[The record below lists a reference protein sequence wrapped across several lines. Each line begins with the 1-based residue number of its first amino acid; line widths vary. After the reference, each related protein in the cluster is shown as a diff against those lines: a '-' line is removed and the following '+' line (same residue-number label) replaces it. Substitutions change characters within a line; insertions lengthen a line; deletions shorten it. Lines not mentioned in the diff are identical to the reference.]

1 VGKERQID
9 SQSWYSN
16 SQETPMN
23 VTLEVYSTFEVLKDH
38 VKKLIIN
45 VFIEIEMR
53 QFSGLTSRIA
63 MTESTCVGLYN
74 MRTTRAPMS
83 MEDILLPVKQSN
95 SAKQNFHQIR
105 KRKHQNT
112 ERERERNGG
121 SI

>member
-1 VGKERQID
+1 
-9 SQSWYSN
+9 
-16 SQETPMN
+16 
-23 VTLEVYSTFEVLKDH
+23 
-38 VKKLIIN
+38 
-45 VFIEIEMR
+45 
-53 QFSGLTSRIA
+53 

-112 ERERERNGG
+112 ERERERERDHLKRYDRNGG